1 MMRRWCLGLAL
12 LTVACGGEEPVDP
25 PTGGTGGNG
34 GGGGQGGSGYVSEAG
49 AMLDCPDG
57 GWLDAGGA
65 CLPPGVQADGCGE
78 GFSFEDGACFAVL
91 PDTPCGPGTFAIPG
105 ETSCHGFDA
114 CGSGTFGDIP
124 TDVGTQHVNATF
136 GGASDGSAGAPWT
149 TIQQAVNAAADGA
162 VVAVAAGTYAEAV
175 TIDHPVALWGVCGDE
190 VTIDGGDS
198 PALSIVGATG
208 VEVRGVA
215 LTGQTGATL
224 DNAPDATFE
233 DVWIH
238 DTTEQGLGVNQGSGV
253 VVTAS
258 LIENANGY
266 GIAAPIG
273 EVEVVQSS
281 IRDIGPTPAGDWG
294 NGLLAWG
301 SFADTQRIV
310 FRQSLIERCRSFG
323 IAVQAVTDTVVEDTL
338 VRDVDVSASIG
349 GDGMGLWQ
357 LWTDGDGERASLTVQ
372 RSVFERLHSSGIA
385 VWGGDAL
392 IEDTTVR
399 DVAPQMT
406 AGEWGAGIRL
416 FSNGEGTGA
425 APTGIV
431 RRSTVDR
438 GHRVGV
444 ELWAAEGELE
454 QILVRDPGP
463 KTDGAHGFGIIAF
476 VHDATL
482 ETSQL
487 TIRGGRIERARQ
499 GALVISGSTATID
512 SLAVLDTQPT
522 GTGSLGVAVSVL
534 TEWMTGVAA
543 SAEMSQLV
551 VDGTHAGGIVVGGG
565 DLTVSDVVVRNVKK
579 QVDVDDFGDGIGA
592 SSTIVWIPDV
602 LPTTLDVTRA
612 TISGVP
618 RAGIS
623 NFGAEVSVSDTF
635 LDCNAIDLDGEN
647 LDVDFVFTDAGGND
661 CGCGDERTE
670 CKVLTTDI
678 EPPFGF

>member
-1 MMRRWCLGLAL
+1 
-12 LTVACGGEEPVDP
+12 
-25 PTGGTGGNG
+25 GGTAG
-34 GGGGQGGSGYVSEAG
+34 GGGAGEGGSSYVPEAG
-49 AMLDCPDG
+49 AKLDCPEG
-57 GWLDAGGA
+57 EWLDAGGA
-65 CLPPGVQADGCGE
+65 CLPPGVAADGCGD

-91 PDTPCGPGTFAIPG
+91 PDAPCGPGTFAIPG

-124 TDVGTQHVNATF
+124 IGPGTQYVDGAF
-136 GGASDGSAGAPWT
+136 GGASDGSAAAPWT
-149 TIQQAVNAAADGA
+149 TIQQAVTAAADGA
-162 VVAVAAGTYAEAV
+162 TVAVAAGTYSEAV
-175 TIDHPVALWGVCGDE
+175 TIDHPVALWGVCGDQ
-190 VTIDGGDS
+190 VTIDGGGS
-198 PALSIVGATG
+198 PALTLVGAAG
-208 VEVRGVA
+208 VEVHGVA
-215 LTGQTGATL
+215 LTGQMGATL
-224 DNAPDATFE
+224 GNAPDALLE

-238 DTTEQGLGVNQGSGV
+238 DTGEQGLEVQQGSGIV
-253 VVTAS
+253 LTRS
-258 LIENANGY
+258 LVENANGY
-266 GIAAPIG
+266 GIAAPLG
-273 EVEVVQSS
+273 DVEVVESS
-281 IRDIGPTPAGDWG
+281 IRDIGPTPSGDWG
-294 NGLLAWG
+294 TGLLAWG
-301 SFADTQRIV
+301 SSGDSKQRIV
-310 FRQSLIERCRSFG
+310 FRRSVVERCLSFG

-338 VRDVDVSASIG
+338 VREVDVSASIG

-357 LWTDGDGERASLTVQ
+357 LWTDGDGDRATLTVQ
-372 RSVFERLHSSGIA
+372 RSVFEQLHASGIA

-425 APTGIV
+425 PPTAIV

-476 VHDATL
+476 VHDQTL

-499 GALVISGSTATID
+499 GALVISGSTATIE

-522 GTGSLGVAVSVL
+522 GTGGLGVAVSVL
-534 TEWMTGVAA
+534 TEWKTGVGA

-551 VDGTHAGGIVVGGG
+551 VDGAHAGGIVVGGG
-565 DLTVSDVVVRNVKK
+565 DLTISDVVVRNIKK

-592 SSTIVWIPDV
+592 ASTIVWIPDV
-602 LPTTLDVTRA
+602 LPTSLDITRA
-612 TISGVP
+612 TIEGAP

-623 NFGAEVSVSDTF
+623 NFGSEVTVSGSF

-647 LDVDFVFTDAGGND
+647 LDIDFVFTDAGGND
-661 CGCGDERTE
+661 CGCGDDRSE